1 MSGADEGAEKEL
13 EPTDRKLEQARE
25 KGNFARSA
33 DLLTGTSM
41 AGFVLAAMA
50 F

>member
-25 KGNFARSA
+25 KEISRALRIC
-33 DLLTGTSM
+33 
-41 AGFVLAAMA
+41 
-50 F
+50 